1 MQSGWIFGD
10 KYDVMLGTTC
20 NTTILQWL
28 QELKKQDRAL
38 VGFSSVSSKG
48 RKWGRLPPSVI
59 FLGSALSCRSYP
71 PPVLWP
77 LTFLH
82 SDCVCYCPGA
92 GDSEQGDCPG
102 RRCRESLPEK
112 LLGSLTRGQ
121 HVGTWC
127 GANAVKKK
135 KKKWLVS
142 VWSVV
147 FVVVS
152 FPAVVFQIPPQWNP
166 SERPPPGESSCPA
179 VEPESSGLCV
189 RNYRAASWVTSSPG
203 PGNQRHLIVQAFLLI
218 DLQMLCNEKTLYGL
232 TALAQRDNRNIIM

>member
-1 MQSGWIFGD
+1 M
-10 KYDVMLGTTC
+10 
-20 NTTILQWL
+20 
-28 QELKKQDRAL
+28 
-38 VGFSSVSSKG
+38 
-48 RKWGRLPPSVI
+48 PPSVI

-102 RRCRESLPEK
+102 RRCGESLPEK

-135 KKKWLVS
+135 KKSGWFLCEVLFLLLFHS
-142 VWSVV
+142 LLS
-147 FVVVS
+147 S
-152 FPAVVFQIPPQWNP
+152 FKYHLSETHQKGHHPASHPAQLWNQ
-166 SERPPPGESSCPA
+166 
-179 VEPESSGLCV
+179 
-189 RNYRAASWVTSSPG
+189 RAAGCVCETTELPLG
-203 PGNQRHLIVQAFLLI
+203 
-218 DLQMLCNEKTLYGL
+218 
-232 TALAQRDNRNIIM
+232 

>member
-1 MQSGWIFGD
+1 M
-10 KYDVMLGTTC
+10 
-20 NTTILQWL
+20 
-28 QELKKQDRAL
+28 
-38 VGFSSVSSKG
+38 GFSSVSSKG

-135 KKKWLVS
+135 KKVVGFCVKCCFCCCFIPCCRLSNTTS
-142 VWSVV
+142 VKPIRKATTRRVILPSCGTREQR
-147 FVVVS
+147 
-152 FPAVVFQIPPQWNP
+152 AVCAKLQ
-166 SERPPPGESSCPA
+166 SC
-179 VEPESSGLCV
+179 
-189 RNYRAASWVTSSPG
+189 
-203 PGNQRHLIVQAFLLI
+203 LLG
-218 DLQMLCNEKTLYGL
+218 D
-232 TALAQRDNRNIIM
+232 